1 MGSERLVRLVITG
14 RVQRVSFRY
23 HTMMRARQLGLSGY
37 VRNLPD
43 GSVEAVAKGEAGAVA
58 AFIEFCRQG
67 SPAASVEGVDI
78 SEPTAEQASGL
89 AGKFRI
95 AH

>member
-14 RVQRVSFRY
+14 RVQGVSFRY

-43 GSVEAVAKGEAGAVA
+43 GSVEAVAKGEDGAQA
-58 AFIEFCRQG
+58 DFIEFCRHG
-67 SPAASVEGVDI
+67 SPASSVEGVDVSKP
-78 SEPTAEQASGL
+78 SEEQASGL
-89 AGKFRI
+89 TGKFRI
-95 AH
+95 SR